1 MSAEPDPSATYQQ
14 VQLRVRLLIKTLS
27 PPLVDVDEML
37 VAMRRIYSGA
47 DILVEEGPRE
57 DLRIAAHDGHAWED
71 FRVGECRAGEVT
83 DDQHALFQHRGGAQW
98 GDIVIYIVRTV
109 IPPMNGCAAS
119 PADLPGA
126 IVSSRASRFTL
137 AHEVGHVLGLAHVG
151 DSRNLMTNR
160 GTATIKGEPELTSKQ
175 IRTMHNSRFCIRRA
189 SS

>member
-1 MSAEPDPSATYQQ
+1 M
-14 VQLRVRLLIKTLS
+14 KTLS

-37 VAMRRIYSGA
+37 GAMRRIYSEA

-57 DLRIAAHDGHAWED
+57 DLRIAAYDGHTWED
-71 FRVGECRAGEVT
+71 FRAGECRAGEVT
-83 DDQHALFQHRGGAQW
+83 TDQQALFQHRDGAQQ
-98 GDIVIYIVRTV
+98 GDIVIYIVRAV

-126 IVSSRASRFTL
+126 IVASRASRFTL

-151 DSRNLMTNR
+151 DGRNLMTNR
-160 GTATIKGEPELTSKQ
+160 GTATIKGEPELTNKQ
-175 IRTMHNSRFCIRRA
+175 IRTMQNSELCVRRA